1 VFPSIVAQFVKP
13 LFNVGQFIR
22 AAEGVATAQ
31 AVESCNIITLA
42 TMAIFAVW
50 ATIKNC
56 KLATVAGSDFYDTCH
71 FSFPFVVVVV
81 VVVVSYVYIITSAF
95 AASIR

>member
-13 LFNVGQFIR
+13 FFNVGQFIR

-31 AVESCNIITLA
+31 RIKPSDVIT
-42 TMAIFAVW
+42 FAAMSVFAAW

-71 FSFPFVVVVV
+71 FSFPLVVV

-95 AASIR
+95 VESIP